1 MEDEEEWERKVKKIN
16 NHIIPLPREII
27 TILYFHNLEWVA
39 SIVEESYSITK
50 KEYQIIIIIITTYS
64 GLVTVLIIS
73 NDYELRSRAEGHQL
87 NLKMILQK
95 CIIGTD

>member
-16 NHIIPLPREII
+16 NHIIFMPREII

-39 SIVEESYSITK
+39 LIVEESYSIIK

-64 GLVTVLIIS
+64 GLVTVLIS